1 MSVAK
6 NIEITSTSPSSFEDA
21 IEKGIARASR
31 TINNVSGAWIKD
43 QKINISG
50 GRATEYQV
58 AMIITFVLDDSNG
71 DDDDDDNGGKS
82 GGRGGKSGG
91 KGKKR

>member
-31 TINNVSGAWIKD
+31 TIDNVRGAWIKD
-43 QKINISG
+43 QKINISNG
-50 GRATEYQV
+50 KATEYQV
-58 AMIITFVLDDSNG
+58 TMIVTFVLGGGDNDDS
-71 DDDDDDNGGKS
+71 GKS
-82 GGRGGKSGG
+82 DQSGKSN